1 MRLDDLGKSRKIYFF
16 TIKNR
21 GISGPNDFLSFANCG
36 HMLASDSPF
45 IMCCACLCAEVLFL
59 ERGLGKSKLTMEAS
73 ERATDRGSRGRGLV
87 LSVPE
92 ACVCAPVS
100 E

>member
-73 ERATDRGSRGRGLV
+73 ERANWGAGGAASAYPSRKR
-87 LSVPE
+87 VPVQ
-92 ACVCAPVS
+92 CLND
-100 E
+100 